1 ERREDAAARE
11 RDDLLLERAA
21 GRAVAGE
28 RDRVAVVRGPPV
40 RPVVPG
46 LGEDRRLAGGNAG
59 SPAGATGGDIAAEGG
74 LAAVGGV
81 AVAVGEAGRA
91 GGRPADAARADA
103 RGVGE
108 AAGGAVGRGGR
119 RAAVHR
125 VTDADRAGIGGVAGR
140 RAAGGADAALAG
152 LVTVADVAVGARG
165 AVRQR
170 HHPAR
175 AGRRIAHAGH
185 VAGVGRRAAGGVA
198 RAGADVGLLEL
209 DVRVAVELLRIAG
222 AHVVVAVGRHRHGR
236 LRIDHHRHRRV
247 VNRWAVVFP
256 GGHAVAVLVRGLA
269 LDPEDDG
276 EDLARDDRRVA
287 LEVDAL

>member
-1 ERREDAAARE
+1 PGPVGRDGGDQVVGVTGGVALEPDQPVLHAEVAGRVRVLHAEEGHRVGRPVDPRREAVGRPRAHRDERREDAAARE

-46 LGEDRRLAGGNAG
+46 LGEDRRLAGGEAG
-59 SPAGATGGDIAAEGG
+59 VPAGATVVDVAAEGG

-81 AVAVGEAGRA
+81 AVAVGESGGA

-152 LVTVADVAVGARG
+152 LVTVAD
-165 AVRQR
+165 
-170 HHPAR
+170 
-175 AGRRIAHAGH
+175 
-185 VAGVGRRAAGGVA
+185 
-198 RAGADVGLLEL
+198 
-209 DVRVAVELLRIAG
+209 
-222 AHVVVAVGRHRHGR
+222 
-236 LRIDHHRHRRV
+236 
-247 VNRWAVVFP
+247 
-256 GGHAVAVLVRGLA
+256 
-269 LDPEDDG
+269 
-276 EDLARDDRRVA
+276 
-287 LEVDAL
+287 